1 MRVRLLIG
9 MLLLGLGF
17 VASCAKDEVKP
28 TDPVVTPSTPPTP
41 TPTPTPAPEVT
52 QEKVVVVHFKFNSTK
67 LHLDQKKI
75 IKEVVAQHKAG
86 TKLVIVG
93 YTDSQ
98 GSKKYNHKLSEK
110 RAKAV
115 AKYLKTLKVESDWS
129 GKGEEQLLNKDKT
142 KAEHKLNRRADIAFT
157 VVVK

>member
-1 MRVRLLIG
+1 

-17 VASCAKDEVKP
+17 VVSCAKDEVKP

-41 TPTPTPAPEVT
+41 TPAPEVVK
-52 QEKVVVVHFKFNSTK
+52 EKVVVVHFKFNSTK

-75 IKEVVAQHKAG
+75 IKDVVAQHKAG

-98 GSKKYNHKLSEK
+98 GSNKYNQKLSEK

-129 GKGEEQLLNKDKT
+129 GKGEDKLLNSDKT
-142 KAEHKLNRRADIAFT
+142 KAEHKLNRRAEIAFT

>member
-17 VASCAKDEVKP
+17 VVSCAKDEVKP
-28 TDPVVTPSTPPTP
+28 TDPVVTPSTPP

-98 GSKKYNHKLSEK
+98 GSKKYNQKLSEK

-115 AKYLKTLKVESDWS
+115 AKYLKTLKVESAWS
-129 GKGEEQLLNKDKT
+129 GKGEDKLLNGDKT
-142 KAEHKLNRRADIAFT
+142 KAEHKLNRRAEVAFT